1 MVIRC
6 PLLAD
11 NGKKRK
17 ASKAD
22 NGKKRKASS
31 DNSNS
36 TPKAIKV
43 SDAKFVAV
51 IESAHAENEKQR
63 WKEEHKRLF
72 DAIAKH
78 PELLWVMVC
87 AMDRNFRAMVEVKE
101 IHRNVKSCG
110 GSAGLPDYVKV
121 RQLTLALNENG
132 RALTI

>member
-1 MVIRC
+1 MCEHAVQGQTSTRIMIAPFTNFEDMENDGA
-6 PLLAD
+6 PLSSLAD

-51 IESAHAENEKQR
+51 IESAHAENEK
-63 WKEEHKRLF
+63 K
-72 DAIAKH
+72 
-78 PELLWVMVC
+78 
-87 AMDRNFRAMVEVKE
+87 
-101 IHRNVKSCG
+101 G
-110 GSAGLPDYVKV
+110 
-121 RQLTLALNENG
+121 NENVG
-132 RALTI
+132 DGKA